1 VAQLR
6 FFLGEAWEYFH
17 RGRGA
22 TFSAVL
28 ALTAVLF
35 LLALV
40 LLAMHNVQSLAG
52 RLQSR
57 KALWVFLVEGASEER
72 ARGLQEAIG
81 RFGEVAEVK
90 LVDREE
96 ELAEIERDLGGFP
109 VVSALGENPLPQSLV
124 VTLTPAAAARRGA
137 LQSLASEIRSY
148 ADVEDVIYGE
158 EWVEILDQNL
168 RTLSRATLAVG
179 GLAAVSVFVVL
190 LTTLR
195 LVFLGRRET
204 VRILKMVGATD
215 RFIRMPFL
223 ILGGLQSV
231 FSAGLAL
238 VVLAVA
244 RAVFEAFLPGARFL
258 PASWQ
263 ALFLLGSLACGV
275 LASMVSVEPA
285 LRSLE
290 TQREEVAR

>member
-1 VAQLR
+1 MR
-6 FFLGEAWEYFH
+6 FFVGEAWEYFH

-22 TFSAVL
+22 TFSGVL
-28 ALTAVLF
+28 ALTAVFF
-35 LLALV
+35 LLSLV
-40 LLAMHNVQSLAG
+40 LLATHNVQSFAS

-57 KALWVFLVEGASEER
+57 KALSVFLVEGAGEER
-72 ARGLQEAIG
+72 ARELQAAIR

-96 ELAEIERDLGGFP
+96 ALAEIERDLGGYS
-109 VVSALGENPLPQSLV
+109 VTSALGENPLPQSLV
-124 VTLTPAAAARRGA
+124 VTLTSAAAVRRGA
-137 LQSLASEIRSY
+137 LQSLASEIRGY
-148 ADVEDVIYGE
+148 EDVEDVIYGE
-158 EWVEILDQNL
+158 EWVEIMDKNI
-168 RTLSRATLAVG
+168 RTLSRATVAVG

-215 RFIRMPFL
+215 RFIRLPFL

-231 FSAGLAL
+231 ISAGLAL
-238 VVLAVA
+238 VVLAAA
-244 RAVFEAFLPGARFL
+244 RAVFDAFLPGARFL
-258 PASWQ
+258 PPSWQ
-263 ALFLLGSLACGV
+263 ALFLLGSFVFGV
-275 LASMVSVEPA
+275 LASLVSVEPA

-290 TQREEVAR
+290 TQREEVVR

>member
-1 VAQLR
+1 MAQLR
-6 FFLGEAWEYFH
+6 FFLAEAWEYFH

-57 KALWVFLVEGASEER
+57 KALWVFLVEGGTEER

-81 RFGEVAEVK
+81 RFGEVSEVK

-137 LQSLASEIRSY
+137 LQSLASEIRGY

-158 EWVEILDQNL
+158 EWVEIMDKNI

-223 ILGGLQSV
+223 ILGGLQSI

-244 RAVFEAFLPGARFL
+244 RAVFDAFLPGARFL
-258 PASWQ
+258 PVSWQ
-263 ALFLLGSLACGV
+263 ALFLTGSFVFGV

-290 TQREEVAR
+290 TQREEVVR

>member
-1 VAQLR
+1 VDQMR
-6 FFLGEAWEYFH
+6 FFVGEAWEYFH

-28 ALTAVLF
+28 ALTAVFF

-40 LLAMHNVQSLAG
+40 LLVMHNVQGFAS

-57 KALWVFLVEGASEER
+57 KALSVFLAEGVGEER
-72 ARGLQEAIG
+72 ARALQEAIG
-81 RFGEVAEVK
+81 RFGEVASVK

-96 ELAEIERDLGGFP
+96 ALAEIERDLGGFS

-124 VTLTPAAAARRGA
+124 VNLTSAASARPGA
-137 LQSLASEIRSY
+137 LQALASEIRGY
-148 ADVEDVIYGE
+148 EDVEDVIYGE
-158 EWVEILDQNL
+158 EWVEMLDKNI
-168 RTLSRATLAVG
+168 RTLSRATFAVG
-179 GLAAVSVFVVL
+179 GLAALSVFVVL

-223 ILGGLQSV
+223 ILGGLQSGV
-231 FSAGLAL
+231 SAGLAI
-238 VVLAVA
+238 VVLAAV
-244 RAVFEAFLPGARFL
+244 RAIFDAFLPGARFL
-258 PASWQ
+258 PVSWQ
-263 ALFLLGSLACGV
+263 ALFLLGAFVFGV
-275 LASMVSVEPA
+275 VASMVSVEPA

-290 TQREEVAR
+290 TQREEVVR

>member
-1 VAQLR
+1 MEQVR

-22 TFSAVL
+22 ALSTVL
-28 ALTAVLF
+28 ALTAVFF

-40 LLAMHNVQSLAG
+40 LLATHNVQSLAG

-57 KALWVFLVEGASEER
+57 KALSVFLAEGASEER

-96 ELAEIERDLGGFP
+96 ALAEIERDLGGFS

-124 VTLTPAAAARRGA
+124 VTLTAAAAARPGA
-137 LQSLASEIRSY
+137 LQSLAAEIRSY
-148 ADVEDVIYGE
+148 EDVEDVIYGE
-158 EWVEILDQNL
+158 EWVETMDRNI

-179 GLAAVSVFVVL
+179 ALAAVSVFVVL

-215 RFIRMPFL
+215 RFIRTPFL
-223 ILGGLQSV
+223 ILGGLQSA

-238 VVLAVA
+238 VVLAAA
-244 RAVFEAFLPGARFL
+244 RAVFDAFLPGARFL
-258 PASWQ
+258 PLSWQ
-263 ALFLLGSLACGV
+263 VLFLLGSFVFGV

-290 TQREEVAR
+290 TRREEVVR

>member
-1 VAQLR
+1 MEQMR
-6 FFLGEAWEYFH
+6 FFAGEAWEYFH

-22 TFSAVL
+22 TFSGVL
-28 ALTAVLF
+28 ALTAVFF

-40 LLAMHNVQSLAG
+40 LLATHNVQGFAA

-57 KALWVFLVEGASEER
+57 KALSVFLAEGAGEER
-72 ARGLQEAIG
+72 ARGLQEAIR

-96 ELAEIERDLGGFP
+96 ALAEIERDLGGFS

-124 VTLTPAAAARRGA
+124 VTLTSAAAARPGA
-137 LQSLASEIRSY
+137 LQSLASEIRGY
-148 ADVEDVIYGE
+148 EDVEDVIYGE
-158 EWVEILDQNL
+158 EWVEILDKNI
-168 RTLSRATLAVG
+168 RTLTQATVAVG

-215 RFIRMPFL
+215 RFIRLPFL
-223 ILGGLQSV
+223 ILGGMQSV
-231 FSAGLAL
+231 ISAGLAL
-238 VVLAVA
+238 VVLAAA
-244 RAVFEAFLPGARFL
+244 RAVFDAFLPGARFL
-258 PASWQ
+258 PSSWQ
-263 ALFLLGSLACGV
+263 VLFLFGSFVFGV
-275 LASMVSVEPA
+275 LASLVSVEPA

-290 TQREEVAR
+290 TQREEVVR

>member
-1 VAQLR
+1 MAQLR

-40 LLAMHNVQSLAG
+40 LMAMHNVQNLAG

-57 KALWVFLVEGASEER
+57 KALWVFLVDGASEER
-72 ARGLQEAIG
+72 ARGLQEVIG

-90 LVDREE
+90 PVDREE

-109 VVSALGENPLPQSLV
+109 VVSALGENPLPRSLV
-124 VTLTPAAAARRGA
+124 VNLTPAAAARPGA
-137 LQSLASEIRSY
+137 LQSLAAEIRGY

-158 EWVEILDQNL
+158 EWVDILDKNI
-168 RTLSRATLAVG
+168 RTLSRATVAVG

-244 RAVFEAFLPGARFL
+244 RAVFDAFLPGARFL
-258 PASWQ
+258 PVSWQ
-263 ALFLLGSLACGV
+263 ALFLLGSFVFGV

-290 TQREEVAR
+290 TQREEVVR